1 MILKRVS
8 HEEIYENEDIV
19 RLISYSIFQ
28 PTKGKIQ
35 SAAQTVYSKQQ
46 GIFYVGIDDDVIVGI
61 IGLRKVDNTK
71 LEILHL
77 AVDEKK
83 RKRGFAKD
91 MIKEAF
97 FNDNVLMMSCEA
109 EHRNVR
115 FYKNC
120 GFKVQLIPN
129 EMGIDSYL
137 CTWSPKRVK

>member
-1 MILKRVS
+1 MILKKVS
-8 HEEIYENEDIV
+8 HEEIYQNQEIA

-35 SAAQTVYSKQQ
+35 TAAQSVYSKQQ
-46 GIFYVGIDDDVIVGI
+46 GIFYVGLEDDEMVGV

-83 RKRGFAKD
+83 RKRGFAKN

-97 FNDNVLMMSCEA
+97 FNDNVLMMACES
-109 EHRNVR
+109 EHRTVR

-120 GFKVQLIPN
+120 GFKTQLIPN
-129 EMGIDSYL
+129 EMGIDRYM